1 MIADNVKKV
10 FEDNLW
16 FLATCGEE
24 PNVVPVG
31 FKRITEDGTFV
42 IGAILLDTTLENIKK
57 SDRIAIAAANPLT
70 AEAYQ
75 IKGKAVLTT
84 EGSGYEHYAKL
95 ADDTYHGRM
104 PAKCAIVVTP
114 EKLIVVSPNAENK
127 QELSL

>member
-1 MIADNVKKV
+1 M
-10 FEDNLW
+10 
-16 FLATCGEE
+16 
-24 PNVVPVG
+24 
-31 FKRITEDGTFV
+31 
-42 IGAILLDTTLENIKK
+42 
-57 SDRIAIAAANPLT
+57 
-70 AEAYQ
+70 
-75 IKGKAVLTT
+75 T